1 MSSPKQPRRLR
12 RLLVR
17 LTAIICVMAVVATT
31 RQAFAQTTSW
41 TVSTGSELAEALTT
55 SFQNSVTNPSLVNTI
70 TLGSTITGSSQWIVN
85 ANVNIVGG
93 GYTIDMN
100 NADRAFFI
108 AGGTVSMSNLTISNG
123 LAAGGNGGLGGGG
136 GGAGLG
142 GAILVGSGSYF
153 GGAPDGSSLTP
164 LAATGISAPNVSLNG
179 VLFLNNQAQ
188 GGSPTVGNPGNQF
201 TSGGGGMGG
210 NGASIGNPSGY
221 GAGGGGGGG
230 FGIQANGNGSPGEFT
245 NVVAVTTLAA
255 GSGGSSGGAGGANGG
270 GGGAGG
276 AASFLSDPGSGG
288 GGGVGGAGGHYAND
302 SPPNDGGNGGFGGG
316 GGSAASGNY
325 GGGGNGGFGGGGGSS
340 SQNSAGSGGFGG
352 GGGAGESTG
361 GNGLGGF
368 GAGDGLNPVA
378 GGIFGVGGGG
388 LGAGGAIFV
397 MPSASLTVVGGSFSN
412 NAVAGGTP
420 VYDTGPNSIGNRGSA
435 YGADL
440 FLGANVTFSIAGG
453 QSVLVN
459 SLGGAGNLSDAN
471 VVGNASDPN
480 AQGGVIKTGAGTL
493 VLTGSSYY
501 SGVTT
506 IHSGTLALAAGA
518 MEQGTT
524 VVTVG
529 QNAGDVATLVL
540 GSSSNL
546 TLGGF
551 GGVGG
556 TDAPI
561 VIAQAAGSTGTI
573 IIGDGAAS
581 SGADLGARVITGGS
595 GTATLRFTQQFAA
608 GSGSD
613 PLYPFYTTLT
623 GSLAL
628 VQEGIGTTSLQPLY
642 GANTFAG
649 AVTVNAGVLATTGS
663 AAALAGV
670 TEITVNS
677 GGTLA
682 LGQSDGVNNLAGF
695 TLAGGVLQTGTSLSE
710 TFGALAVTGSTSLID
725 FLGNAATLNFAT
737 LDLGGN
743 LSIWNYSGA
752 TDFLE
757 IATGT
762 ATGSLE
768 QISFYSDAGTTFLGR
783 GGFESTRLV
792 PVPVPE
798 PATIV
803 LVATGLGG
811 LIIHRLRRRM
821 RQRC

>member
-1 MSSPKQPRRLR
+1 
-12 RLLVR
+12 
-17 LTAIICVMAVVATT
+17 MALIAPT

-41 TVSTGSELAEALTT
+41 TVSTGTALADALAA
-55 SFQNSVTNPSLVNTI
+55 SFQNNVTNPSLVNTI
-70 TLGSTITGSSQWIVN
+70 TLGASISGSSQWIVN
-85 ANVNIVGG
+85 ANVNIVGN
-93 GYTIDMN
+93 GYTINMN

-108 AGGTVSMSNLTISNG
+108 AGGTVGMSNLTISNG
-123 LAAGGNGGLGGGG
+123 LAAGGNGGWGGGG

-164 LAATGISAPNVSLNG
+164 LAATGISAPNVSFKGL
-179 VLFLNNQAQ
+179 LFLNNQAQ
-188 GGSPTVGNPGNQF
+188 GGSPNVANPGNQF

-210 NGASIGNPSGY
+210 DGAGLGNPSGY

-230 FGIQANGNGSPGEFT
+230 FGIQANGNGSSGEFT

-255 GSGGSSGGAGGANGG
+255 GPGGNSGGAGGANGG

-276 AASFLSDPGSGG
+276 GASFASYPGSGG
-288 GGGVGGAGGHYAND
+288 GGGVGGAGGHFAND
-302 SPPNDGGNGGFGGG
+302 SFPNDGGNGGFGGG

-340 SQNSAGSGGFGG
+340 SANSAGSGGFGG
-352 GGGAGESTG
+352 GGGAAFSTG

-368 GAGDGLNPVA
+368 GAGDGLNRVA
-378 GGIFGVGGGG
+378 GGLFGVGGGG

-397 MPSASLTVVGGSFSN
+397 MPNASLTVVGGSFSN

-420 VYDTGPNSIGNRGSA
+420 VYDTGPSAIGNRGSA

-440 FLGANVTFSIAGG
+440 FLGANVTFSIDGG
-453 QSVLVN
+453 QSVSVN
-459 SLGGAGNLSDAN
+459 SLGGAGNLADPNVADNAN
-471 VVGNASDPN
+471 DPN
-480 AQGGVIKTGAGTL
+480 AQGGLVKTGYGTL
-493 VLTGSSYY
+493 ILTGSSFY
-501 SGVTT
+501 SGATT
-506 IHSGTLALAAGA
+506 IHSGTLALASGA

-529 QNAGDVATLVL
+529 QNAGDVATLRL
-540 GSSSNL
+540 GSSSML
-546 TLGGF
+546 TLAGWNSANPTAS
-551 GGVGG
+551 
-556 TDAPI
+556 TDQP
-561 VIAQAAGSTGTI
+561 VMIAQYAGSTGTVV
-573 IIGDGAAS
+573 IGDGPGSNGAFIAA
-581 SGADLGARVITGGS
+581 RTFTGGS
-595 GTATLRFTQQFAA
+595 GTASVVFTQQYAA
-608 GSGSD
+608 SPGTS
-613 PLYPFYTTLT
+613 PVYPFYTTLT
-623 GSLAL
+623 GSLSL
-628 VQEGIGTTSLQPLY
+628 VQQGLGTTVLNPQY
-642 GANTFAG
+642 GDNTFVGSVTVDSGTLATAG
-649 AVTVNAGVLATTGS
+649 A
-663 AAALAGV
+663 AAAMAGV

-695 TLAGGVLQTGTSLSE
+695 TLAGGVLQTSTSLSE

-737 LDLGGN
+737 LDLGGH
-743 LSIWNYSGA
+743 LSIWNYSGT
-752 TDFLE
+752 TDFLA

-768 QISFYSDAGTTFLGR
+768 QIAFYSDAGTTFLGY

-792 PVPVPE
+792 PVAVPE

-811 LIIHRLRRRM
+811 LIIRRLRRRM